1 MPAVISVMTNALII
15 TLGPGAR
22 GRIFFFLFLLPMVK
36 IVTAVTVSFPR
47 YTHHLTITVIATTI
61 PATPS

>member
-1 MPAVISVMTNALII
+1 MTNALI

-22 GRIFFFLFLLPMVK
+22 GGIFFFLFLLPMVK
-36 IVTAVTVSFPR
+36 IVTAVTVNFPR
-47 YTHHLTITVIATTI
+47 YAHHLTITVVAATI